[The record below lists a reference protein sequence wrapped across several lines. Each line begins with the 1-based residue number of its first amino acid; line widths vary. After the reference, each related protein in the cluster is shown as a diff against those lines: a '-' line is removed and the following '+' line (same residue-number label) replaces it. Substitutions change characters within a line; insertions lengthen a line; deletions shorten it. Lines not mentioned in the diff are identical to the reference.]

1 MFVPSKKRCARH
13 FSRSWMITLLGLSG
27 PTVFI
32 PTAMAQQVLMPP
44 PPVPLLPAAVQDHLK
59 DTSDQMQAF
68 VPGQTTVPEESV
80 PTLFQQGPVVVH
92 PHLLYR
98 FLYGNGLQS
107 SPGQQQDSIIQVVSP
122 GIGLDLGANWNLD
135 YTPTLT
141 YYSSGQFRNTVD
153 QSVNLG
159 WGAAYHDDWFLTG
172 SQSYSSTSDPNVETA
187 AQTDQQTYITTFG
200 ANHSLN
206 DQLSLDLGLTQNFN
220 VVGNSGVGTN
230 FLQNLASSRSWS
242 TMDWFNDQ
250 LRPRL
255 SVGLG
260 FGFGYNQQDGSP
272 DSIYQQYQGR
282 VNWRATDKIS
292 FQLGGGMQDQEY
304 LSGGASDLVTPI
316 FSGGIQYQPFDHT
329 QLSLNAS
336 RTVSSSSFQ
345 SQVTEASSITVDL
358 NQRLLGRL
366 TLDLSGGYTTT
377 DYIATSSGLST
388 GRSDDYCTFNAR
400 LSCPFLQRG
409 TVSLIYEFSDNN
421 SSQSGFA
428 ASSSA
433 FGFTS
438 NQVGFEIGWRY

>member
-1 MFVPSKKRCARH
+1 MFVPSKKRGARH
-13 FSRSWMITLLGLSG
+13 FSRPWKTALLGLSG
-27 PTVFI
+27 STVFI
-32 PTAMAQQVLMPP
+32 PAAMAQQVLMPP
-44 PPVPLLPAAVQDHLK
+44 PSVPLLPAAVQDHL
-59 DTSDQMQAF
+59 TNTLDQMQAF
-68 VPGQTTVPEESV
+68 EPGQTASSTEPGPS
-80 PTLFQQGPVVVH
+80 LFRLGPVLLR

-107 SPGQQQDSIIQVVSP
+107 SPGQQQNSIIQVVSP
-122 GIGLDLGANWNLD
+122 GVELDLGANWNLD

-141 YYSSGQFRNTVD
+141 YYSSSQFRNTVD
-153 QSVNLG
+153 QSAKLG
-159 WGAAYHDDWFLTG
+159 WGAAYHDDWFFTG
-172 SQSYSSTSDPNVETA
+172 SQSYASTSDPNVETA
-187 AQTDQQTYITTFG
+187 AQTDQQTYSTLFD
-200 ANHSLN
+200 ANHTLN
-206 DQLSLDLGLTQNFN
+206 DQLSVDLGLTQNFN
-220 VVGNSGVGTN
+220 VIGNSGGGTN
-230 FLQNLASSRSWS
+230 FLQGLASSRSWS

-255 SVGLG
+255 SIGLG

-272 DSIYQQYQGR
+272 DSIDQQYQGR
-282 VNWRATDKIS
+282 VSWRATDKIS
-292 FQLGGGMQDQEY
+292 FQLGGGLQDQEY

-316 FSGGIQYQPFDHT
+316 FNAGIQYQPFDHT
-329 QLSLNAS
+329 QLSLSAS

-345 SQVTEASSITVDL
+345 SQVTEASSITADL

-388 GRSDDYCTFNAR
+388 GRSDDLFNFSAR

-409 TVSLIYEFSDNN
+409 TVSLIYQYSDNT

-438 NQVGFEIGWRY
+438 NQIGFEIGWRY

>member
-1 MFVPSKKRCARH
+1 MHLQSENH
-13 FSRSWMITLLGLSG
+13 LSRNSSWVTTLLGLSSL
-27 PTVFI
+27 TVFAPSI
-32 PTAMAQQVLMPP
+32 MAQDVVMPP
-44 PPVPLLPAAVQDHLK
+44 PPTLLLPAAVQDHLK

-68 VPGQTTVPEESV
+68 VPGQTASSTELE
-80 PTLFQQGPVVVH
+80 PTLFRLGPVLLR
-92 PHLLYR
+92 PHILYR

-107 SPGQQQDSIIQVVSP
+107 SPGNQHDSIIQVVSP
-122 GIGLDLGANWNLD
+122 GIALDLGANWNLD

-141 YYSSGQFRNTVD
+141 YYSSSQFRNTVD

-159 WGAAYHDDWFLTG
+159 WGAAYHDDWVFTG
-172 SQSYSSTSDPNVETA
+172 SQSYASTSDPNVETA
-187 AQTDQQTYITTFG
+187 AQTDQQNYSTTFD
-200 ANHSLN
+200 ANRTLN
-206 DQLSLDLGLTQNFN
+206 DQLSLDLGLTQNIN
-220 VVGNSGVGTN
+220 VIGNSGGGTN

-272 DSIYQQYQGR
+272 DSINQQYQGR

-292 FQLGGGMQDQEY
+292 FQLGGGLQDQEY
-304 LSGGASDLVTPI
+304 LSGGASSLVTPI
-316 FSGGIQYQPFDHT
+316 FSAGIQYQPFDHT

-336 RTVSSSSFQ
+336 RTVSASAFQ
-345 SQVTEASSITVDL
+345 NQVTEASSITVDL

-366 TLDLSGGYTTT
+366 TLDLSGGYTAS

-388 GRSDDYCTFNAR
+388 GRSDDTYNFSTR

-409 TVSLIYEFSDNN
+409 TVSLIYEYSDNT
-421 SSQSGFA
+421 SSQTGFA